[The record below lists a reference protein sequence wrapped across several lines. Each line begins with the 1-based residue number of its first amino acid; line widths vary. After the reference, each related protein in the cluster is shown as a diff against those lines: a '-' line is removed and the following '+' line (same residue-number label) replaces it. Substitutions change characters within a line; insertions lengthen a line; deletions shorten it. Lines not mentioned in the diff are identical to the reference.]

1 NVFLLVAILFLITAI
16 LIVFFVQESYVTT
29 DRGKF
34 NFKDFL
40 PLLKHPLLIQ
50 DSLAA
55 FALIIR
61 NGTLA
66 FALLLNVELM
76 ERTTETTGR
85 LLGTIVI
92 GALIV
97 LVTPRNTIVD
107 KITAIK
113 LT

>member
-1 NVFLLVAILFLITAI
+1 MNPVSLHDALPISAIAGPAVGVAMAARSSIPNVFLFVAILFLITAI

-50 DSLAA
+50 ASLAA
-55 FALIIR
+55 FALMIS

-66 FALLLNVELM
+66 FAL
-76 ERTTETTGR
+76 
-85 LLGTIVI
+85 
-92 GALIV
+92 
-97 LVTPRNTIVD
+97 P
-107 KITAIK
+107 
-113 LT
+113 

>member
-50 DSLAA
+50 ASLAA
-55 FALIIR
+55 FALMIS

-66 FALLLNVELM
+66 FALSLNVELM
-76 ERTTETTGR
+76 ERSNETTGM
-85 LLGTIVI
+85 LLCNFGIVV
-92 GALIV
+92 LI
-97 LVTPRNTIVD
+97 LLLQLHSI
-107 KITAIK
+107 ICM
-113 LT
+113 